1 MPGLHTCRRLRFDR
15 RGLSRR
21 VWLRFKGEHAPVA
34 LVQTKYVLAYLK
46 FWRRYAN
53 AMFEHLHHSSV
64 GFNATTGEPMLSH
77 PPTRVSLTVRGDFA
91 ASRRHSRGSRALA
104 YPSSNALSIN
114 EARAKEAHHC
124 KRGREAPAKA
134 TIIQISPFSSEDED
148 TTLKRQGRRC
158 QMQRALAPN
167 HHSRACGITRC
178 RHAIVAPSTRL
189 HGHNST
195 PRDQCMRICESA
207 SDTRRPAG
215 NLSHTPESPA

>member
-1 MPGLHTCRRLRFDR
+1 MRTRCLGI
-15 RGLSRR
+15 S
-21 VWLRFKGEHAPVA
+21 
-34 LVQTKYVLAYLK
+34 
-46 FWRRYAN
+46 N
-53 AMFEHLHHSSV
+53 HSSV
-64 GFNATTGEPMLSH
+64 GFNTTLASQCILTHQPEFQRLSE
-77 PPTRVSLTVRGDFA
+77 VILA

-134 TIIQISPFSSEDED
+134 TIIQISPFFSEDEE

-167 HHSRACGITRC
+167 HQSRACGITRC

-195 PRDQCMRICESA
+195 PRDRCMRICESA
-207 SDTRRPAG
+207 SDTRQPAG